1 MSKLGEFLLARADT
15 HPEEF
20 YEDRAGSVK
29 HNWMHYIKQFKK
41 FMSEEEYKAVWEK
54 VSAINLD
61 YAMERV
67 TEKLFEPEDE
77 EFNASTFGAAVQK
90 VAGQSVSYGQPTKIV
105 ASQTQIELIKKLYM
119 EQQVKMQEELEKQRF
134 KEAGAE

>member
-41 FMSEEEYKAVWEK
+41 FMPEEEYKAIWEK
-54 VSAINLD
+54 ISVINLD

-67 TEKLFEPEDE
+67 TEKLFEPED
-77 EFNASTFGAAVQK
+77 GAVQT
-90 VAGQSVSYGQPTKIV
+90 AAFGLGSAEALRAQQRYQ
-105 ASQTQIELIKKLYM
+105 L
-119 EQQVKMQEELEKQRF
+119 EQMKQLWIAQQEEMQRDLMRNKY